1 MSLPTTTRQWILTN
15 KPTDLPVLS
24 GPSQTFTLQTHSLP
38 SLKPHQVLL
47 KSLYISNDPA
57 QRGWIGANV
66 DPERLYVPPV
76 PVGVP
81 MYARCIC
88 QVLSSTADDFN
99 EGETVLANLG
109 WTEYGILDARGL
121 QKTQDIEGV
130 GITQY
135 LGALG
140 LTGLTALYGTRDI
153 ARASR
158 EDTVVVSGAAG
169 ATGSMVVQ
177 IAKNMIGCKRVIGIA
192 GGAEKCKWV
201 ESIGADVC
209 LDYKAPN
216 FKDDLIKATD
226 GYVEVYYD
234 NVGGEILDL
243 MLTRMKSRHG
253 RIAACGAIAEYNKS
267 DGSGIK
273 NWYEVISNRIE
284 IKGFIVF
291 DFAPKFK
298 EATEQL
304 VEATKEG
311 KIKSDS
317 SNETVVETDF
327 ERVPEV
333 WMKLFEGGNKGKLVT
348 KLKYPG

>member
-24 GPSQTFTLQTHSLP
+24 GPSPTFTLQTHSLP
-38 SLKPHQVLL
+38 ALKPNQVLL

-66 DPERLYVPPV
+66 DPERLYAPPV

-88 QVLSSTADDFN
+88 EVLKSTADDFK
-99 EGETVLANLG
+99 EGDTVLANLG
-109 WTEYGILDARGL
+109 WTEYGVLDASEL
-121 QKTQDIEGV
+121 QKTQGIEGV

-140 LTGLTALYGTRDI
+140 MTGLTALYGITDI
-153 ARASR
+153 ARASKD
-158 EDTVVVSGAAG
+158 DTVVVSGAAG

-177 IAKNMIGCKRVIGIA
+177 IAKNVIGCKKVIGIA
-192 GGAEKCKWV
+192 GGTEKCQWV

-209 LDYKAPN
+209 VDYKKPN

-243 MLTRMKSRHG
+243 MLTRMKRHG

-273 NWYEVISNRIE
+273 NWFEVISNRLE

-291 DFAPKFK
+291 DFAPKIK
-298 EATEQL
+298 EATEKL
-304 VEATKEG
+304 VQATKEG
-311 KIKSDS
+311 KIKVDS

-327 ERVPEV
+327 EGVPET
-333 WMKLFEGGNKGKLVT
+333 WMKLFEGGNRGKLVT
-348 KLKYPG
+348 KLK